1 MSELVL
7 VHGSFHGGWAWEQVA
22 PALRDAGHAVHTPT
36 LTGVGERS
44 HLVGPHVG
52 LSVNVDDIVSYI
64 TYRNLTDV
72 VLVGHSY
79 GGMVVT
85 GVGEAIRD
93 RLDRLV
99 YLDGFV
105 PEDGQSAWDIA
116 PAAERRWTAQMEQ
129 TGTDWLVAPS
139 DPGEKYGETGPVA
152 DRHRERLTPMAM
164 RTHSEPIRLP
174 KNRSATLPRAYIEC
188 TGDDL
193 FRSTAEKARDGTFD
207 VYELETHHNPLVY
220 SPDRAAACLRSV
232 VEDA

>member
-1 MSELVL
+1 MSDVVL
-7 VHGSFHGGWAWEQVA
+7 VHGSFHGGWAWEGVA
-22 PALRDAGHAVHTPT
+22 PALRDAGHVVHTPT
-36 LTGVGERS
+36 LTGLGERS

-52 LSVNVDDIVSYI
+52 LGVNVDDVARYVE
-64 TYRNLTDV
+64 YRDLTDV

-79 GGMVVT
+79 GGMVIT
-85 GVGEAIRD
+85 GAAEQVAD

-116 PAAERRWTAQMEQ
+116 PEAEQRWRAQMAK

-139 DPGEKYGETGPVA
+139 DPAEKYGETGPVA

-164 RTHSEPIRLP
+164 LTHSEPVRLP
-174 KNRSATLPRAYIEC
+174 ENAAASLPRAYVEC

-193 FRSTAEKARDGTFD
+193 FRDAAEAARADGLD
-207 VYELETHHNPLVY
+207 VYELDAHHNPLVY
-220 SPDRAAACLRSV
+220 QPDRAADCLCRV
-232 VEDA
+232 IGD